1 MSGRLGSCV
10 LASVLLLGGTIAAPA
25 QARTA
30 KRDAILA
37 SSVVGGALHSC
48 ALTTTGGVECWG
60 YNGDGELGNGTLTS
74 SEVPVNVTGLA
85 SGVVAL
91 AAGAWHTC
99 ALLNSGGVECWG
111 DNELGDG
118 TTTNRTT
125 PVSGLGLASG
135 VAAVTA
141 GQLHTCALTTA
152 GGVECW
158 GYNGDGELGNGTTA
172 DSAKPVSV
180 ASLTT
185 GVTQVS
191 AGGYH
196 TCAITSDDEAQ
207 CWGAN
212 DFGELGDGTTT
223 TSAVPVAVTGLDN
236 GAQSIAAGGLHTC
249 VITNAGGAQCW
260 GFNRDGELGDGTGV
274 ESDQPVDVAGLTSGV
289 ARIAAGLAHTCAVT
303 NAGAA
308 ECWGDGE
315 DGDLGDGAN
324 AMDLAP
330 IGVNGLSTGVASI
343 GVGEYQSCAVLTS
356 GFVNCWGSNTSGQVG
371 DGTTVN
377 RLTPVPVNLGGS
389 VVPPPP
395 IGVSLGTASTYEGD
409 VGAHLV
415 VVPVTLSGPAT
426 TTVSVG
432 YSIYRNKSVDT
443 ATANADFVP
452 KTGTVTFTPGSNGL
466 TPTVGYVPA
475 TVIGDTTVEANE
487 TFSIML
493 TSASSNATLLRKTVR
508 ITITNDDPQTG
519 VRVTVGNVGIVEG
532 NSVMAAGA
540 TNAARFHVVLSRP
553 VPVGGPNVVVGY
565 TVIPNTTTGCV
576 VVVPGCDFI
585 QQTTKALLTFAP
597 GQNDEVITVRTLA
610 DTTKEPNET
619 FSVKLVSV
627 AGATISHALG
637 TGTIINDD

>member
-111 DNELGDG
+111 DNELGELGDG

-330 IGVNGLSTGVASI
+330 IGV
-343 GVGEYQSCAVLTS
+343 
-356 GFVNCWGSNTSGQVG
+356 
-371 DGTTVN
+371 
-377 RLTPVPVNLGGS
+377 
-389 VVPPPP
+389 
-395 IGVSLGTASTYEGD
+395 
-409 VGAHLV
+409 
-415 VVPVTLSGPAT
+415 
-426 TTVSVG
+426 
-432 YSIYRNKSVDT
+432 
-443 ATANADFVP
+443 
-452 KTGTVTFTPGSNGL
+452 
-466 TPTVGYVPA
+466 
-475 TVIGDTTVEANE
+475 
-487 TFSIML
+487 
-493 TSASSNATLLRKTVR
+493 
-508 ITITNDDPQTG
+508 
-519 VRVTVGNVGIVEG
+519 
-532 NSVMAAGA
+532 
-540 TNAARFHVVLSRP
+540 
-553 VPVGGPNVVVGY
+553 
-565 TVIPNTTTGCV
+565 
-576 VVVPGCDFI
+576 
-585 QQTTKALLTFAP
+585 
-597 GQNDEVITVRTLA
+597 
-610 DTTKEPNET
+610 
-619 FSVKLVSV
+619 
-627 AGATISHALG
+627 
-637 TGTIINDD
+637 